1 MVDELRVNGTRGMLW
16 WGMLCASVCVWSV
29 SSTGQQMMTALDPS
43 SFELRLSAPLTR
55 HVNSSQTNHRVCA
68 LYLMTTEAVVS
79 RQISRH
85 CVDAL
90 SQVQLRIVIGSVHP
104 ITPSVTDWMWFIPPP
119 GLVVVMFSLSV
130 CMSVCQHGKVK
141 SCGQILTKI
150 FGGMW
155 YVTSNSWLN
164 YSYDLVHSADDDF

>member
-1 MVDELRVNGTRGMLW
+1 MAHVACCDEACCVR
-16 WGMLCASVCVWSV
+16 VCVCGRSV
-29 SSTGQQMMTALDPS
+29 APVSRWWLHSTHHLLSCGWLHLSLGMWT
-43 SFELRLSAPLTR
+43 RLKLITGSV
-55 HVNSSQTNHRVCA
+55 HISDE
-68 LYLMTTEAVVS
+68 TEAVVS